1 MSHYFEND
9 DSLISKRRIIELS
22 INGRTLSFL
31 SDNGVF
37 SKNHV
42 DDGSRLLIETL
53 LSEHLIGKVLEI
65 GTGYGVIC
73 LTLASFIPNI
83 SVIATDVNMR
93 ALALCKSN
101 IERLKLSDRVTCL
114 QSDLYASVEG
124 LYDSIVTNP
133 PIRAGKKLTYA
144 LYQGA
149 LDHLIDGG
157 SIYIVIRK
165 SQGAESTLRYL
176 DTLFAR
182 VEILNR
188 DKGFYVLKASK

>member
-9 DSLISKRRIIELS
+9 ESIVSKRRVITFT
-22 INGRTLSFL
+22 INGCNLSFL

-42 DDGSRLLIETL
+42 DDGSRLLIEAL
-53 LSEHLIGKVLEI
+53 LSEHLTGKVLEI

-73 LTLASFIPNI
+73 LTLASFIPII
-83 SVIATDVNMR
+83 SVTATDVNAR
-93 ALALCKSN
+93 ALALCKNN

-114 QSDLYASVEG
+114 QSDLYADVEG

-144 LYQGA
+144 LYRGA

-165 SQGAESTLRYL
+165 LQGAESTLKYL
-176 DTLFAR
+176 KTLFAR

-188 DKGFYVLKASK
+188 DKGFYILKATK

>member
-9 DSLISKRRIIELS
+9 DSLISKRRIITFL

-53 LSEHLIGKVLEI
+53 LSEHLTGKVLEI

-73 LTLASFIPNI
+73 LTLASFIPDV

-165 SQGAESTLRYL
+165 AQGAESTLKYL
-176 DTLFAR
+176 DTLFSR

>member
-9 DSLISKRRIIELS
+9 DSLISKRRIITFL

-53 LSEHLIGKVLEI
+53 LSEHLTGKVLEI

-73 LTLASFIPNI
+73 LTLASFIPDV

-157 SIYIVIRK
+157 SIYLVIRK
-165 SQGAESTLRYL
+165 SQGAESTLKYL
-176 DTLFAR
+176 NTLFAR